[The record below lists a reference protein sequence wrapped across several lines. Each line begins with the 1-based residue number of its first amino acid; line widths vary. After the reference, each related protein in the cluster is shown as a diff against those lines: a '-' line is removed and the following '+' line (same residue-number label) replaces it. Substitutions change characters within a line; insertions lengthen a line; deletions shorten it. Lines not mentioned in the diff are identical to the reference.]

1 MANYNHSVSGI
12 YRHNED
18 AHKALAL
25 MIDKGLQP
33 DQMQIIESTLEAVD
47 QSQSDK
53 VLKEVLTDGA
63 AGTALGAGAFGIGHI
78 ALVGANISLFVA
90 SPILGPLIMLGWGA
104 SIGGLL
110 GAAAGAMVNLT
121 EADGKDKQLADLIED
136 AIAKDSVV
144 LVVQT
149 MTVEET
155 RIAQD
160 VIRDSVKES
169 GNITTI

>member
-18 AHKALAL
+18 ALKALNA
-25 MIDKGLQP
+25 MIEQGLQRE
-33 DQMQIIESTLEAVD
+33 QIQIIESALEPID
-47 QSQSDK
+47 PSQSDK
-53 VLKEVLTDGA
+53 VLNEVIVDGA
-63 AGTALGAGAFGIGHI
+63 VGTVLGASAFGIGHI

-110 GAAAGAMVNLT
+110 GAAAGATVNLT
-121 EADGKDKQLADLIED
+121 DAENNDKQLADLVED
-136 AIAKDSVV
+136 AIAKGSVV

-149 MTVEET
+149 MSVKET

-160 VIRDSVKES
+160 IIRDSVAES
-169 GNITTI
+169 GAITTI